1 MFPIV
6 VKNSIIPQR
15 LSLFFKIDAITL
27 WPFIICRDEG
37 NKTLILHE
45 SIHIKQQTELLV
57 LPFYIIY
64 LFDFIVGLY
73 KLRDPKLAYRNIRFE
88 QEAYGNQHVKD
99 YLTWRKRFS
108 WTKHKLL

>member
-37 NKTLILHE
+37 NETLILHE

-73 KLRDPKLAYRNIRFE
+73 KLRDPKLAYRRIRFE
-88 QEAYGNQHVKD
+88 QEAYGNQHVED
-99 YLTWRKRFS
+99 YLSVRKNFAWKEYR
-108 WTKHKLL
+108 L